1 MWPGSTI
8 SIEDINKR
16 YNEQWF
22 SDHQL
27 IVVETMENSGSY
39 RLKVLGINRIGNN
52 VVINIERFEPEAFSD
67 DCKAWQILIETDRC
81 IDNNAEFEVVISNR
95 RVYPVIS
102 HDSSSNPQS
111 TNYPKQL
118 ISLKQQLKEFWTH
131 R

>member
-8 SIEDINKR
+8 SIKDINKR

-52 VVINIERFEPEAFSD
+52 VVINIERSEPEAFSD

-95 RVYPVIS
+95 RV
-102 HDSSSNPQS
+102 
-111 TNYPKQL
+111 
-118 ISLKQQLKEFWTH
+118 
-131 R
+131 